1 MRYMRYMHTVVTSS
15 SDLSMYIH
23 TLIIIHSVYVYKYI
37 YMHIHTPI
45 LSHICTS
52 TTGENILRV

>member
-1 MRYMRYMHTVVTSS
+1 MHTVVTVTSS